1 MRRRE
6 SGETMNI
13 AVVGGGKRCQ
23 QLIEMIDR
31 HIFQQVDP
39 RILVVAEANPEAP
52 GVIAARKRNILVVT
66 DYNQV
71 LERDDLD
78 LIVELTGS
86 MDVYNDIIAR
96 KKNDVRAIASQT
108 AQLFWEIA
116 RVSTLQKKTDQEL
129 RETRSLYYMVINE
142 LLQED
147 VLVIAYDHRIL
158 DANDNLLERLGLT
171 REQVI
176 GRPCYEITHKR
187 SAPCDGERHPCP
199 LIETLETEKPS
210 QTTHVHLDKENRE
223 IYYSI
228 STYPLIENGDVIGA
242 IEISRDISKDINI
255 QKTLMQQEKMASIG
269 RLSAG
274 VAHEINNPLTTIL
287 TTTML
292 VQEDLDKDDPV
303 YQELEIIAQETLRCR
318 KIVTS
323 LLNFARQNKPVKTL
337 HRMNE
342 IVMDS
347 IILTNKQAAFK
358 DITIEHDLEPAHDQV
373 SVDKGQLEQVL
384 INLILNAI
392 DATDPGGCIW
402 VRTKRDEEKEQ
413 FLIQVVD
420 NGQGITAEN
429 MDKIFDPFFTTK
441 DNGTGLGLALAH
453 GIIQEHGGSIEVDSS
468 PGQGTTFTI
477 VLRQN
482 KVGDNEV

>member
-1 MRRRE
+1 
-6 SGETMNI
+6 MNI

-31 HIFQQVDP
+31 QIFQQVSP
-39 RILVVAEANPEAP
+39 RVLVVVESDPEAP
-52 GVIAARKRNILVVT
+52 GAVAARKRDILVVE
-66 DYNQV
+66 DYNQI

-96 KKNDVRAIASQT
+96 KRKGVRAIASQT
-108 AQLFWEIA
+108 AQLFWEIS

-129 RETRSLYYMVINE
+129 QETRSLYYMVINE

-158 DANDNLLERLGLT
+158 DVNDNLLARLGLS

-187 SAPCDGERHPCP
+187 SAPCNGERHPCP

-210 QTTHVHLDKENRE
+210 QTTHVHLDKQNRK

-255 QKTLMQQEKMASIG
+255 QKTMLQQEKMASIG

-292 VQEDLDKDDPV
+292 MQEDLDKEDPL
-303 YQELEIIAQETLRCR
+303 YQELETIVHETLRCR

-323 LLNFARQNKPVKTL
+323 LLNFARQNKPVKKP
-337 HRMNE
+337 HKINE

-358 DITIEHDLEPAHDQV
+358 DISIEHELEEGLDEIP
-373 SVDKGQLEQVL
+373 VDKGQLEQVL
-384 INLILNAI
+384 INLILNAV
-392 DATDPGGCIW
+392 DATDPGGRIK
-402 VRTKRDEEKEQ
+402 VKTGMDEDGRQ
-413 FLIQVVD
+413 CLIQVID
-420 NGQGITAEN
+420 NGHGIAPQ
-429 MDKIFDPFFTTK
+429 DQHRIFDPFFTTK
-441 DNGTGLGLALAH
+441 EEGTGLGLALAH
-453 GIIQEHGGSIEVDSS
+453 GLIQEHGGTIKVDSD
-468 PGQGTTFTI
+468 PGRGSTFTI
-477 VLRQN
+477 VLQ
-482 KVGDNEV
+482 K

>member
-1 MRRRE
+1 
-6 SGETMNI
+6 MNI

-23 QLIEMIDR
+23 QLIEMIGR
-31 HIFQQVDP
+31 QIFQQVDP
-39 RILVVAEANPEAP
+39 RILVVAEPDPEAP
-52 GVIAARKRNILVVT
+52 GVVAARKRGILVVD
-66 DYNQV
+66 DYNRI

-129 RETRSLYYMVINE
+129 QETRSLYYMVINE

-158 DANDNLLERLGLT
+158 DANDNLLGRLGLT

-187 SAPCDGERHPCP
+187 SAPCDGDRHPCP

-292 VQEDLDKDDPV
+292 VQEDLDNDDPI
-303 YQELEIIAQETLRCR
+303 YQELETIAQETLRCR

-323 LLNFARQNKPVKTL
+323 LLDFARQNKPVKKP
-337 HRMNE
+337 HKINE
-342 IVMDS
+342 IVLDS

-358 DITIEHDLEPAHDQV
+358 DIGIEHDLEQGPDQV
-373 SVDKGQLEQVL
+373 AVDKGQLEQVL

-392 DATDPGGCIW
+392 DATDPGGCIA
-402 VRTKRDEEKEQ
+402 VKTRRDEKGRR
-413 FLIQVVD
+413 FLIQVID
-420 NGQGITAEN
+420 NGHGIAAGN
-429 MDKIFDPFFTTK
+429 LDKIFEPFFTTK
-441 DNGTGLGLALAH
+441 ENGTGLGLALVH
-453 GIIQEHGGSIEVDSS
+453 GIIQEHGGTIKVDST

-477 VLRQN
+477 VLRQ
-482 KVGDNEV
+482 DEVEDHGL